1 MSGAQEAATTTGDA
15 GSLQALRVAL
25 VERGPGR
32 ADLPLDGVIVLDF
45 SKILAGPLCTQYLG
59 ELGATVIKIETAEGG
74 DDTRAWPPFTGRNG
88 TVFLSVNRN
97 KRSLALDLRSPRGL
111 ALAHRLARVAD
122 VAIENFSPGVAE
134 RLRIDHAS
142 LAAINPRLVY
152 CSISG
157 FGSVGPLRAGKGYDV
172 ILQAFSGMLSITGE
186 EGGPPVRAAYSPVDQ
201 ATGLHAV
208 IGILGGLMRQG
219 RTGHGMKVE
228 ASLFDSAL
236 SFLAYVLQGYWE
248 RGVDPRPAGSGH
260 ESLCPYQSFETADKP
275 MMLGIANDALWR
287 RFCALVARPEW
298 ANDPRF
304 ATGAARVAQRAVT
317 VELVQDILRTRTRAQ
332 WLGSLDE
339 AGIPCSPI
347 HAISEL
353 AAHPHTVA
361 SGMTFDYGSMAAG
374 ACDAAAMRGVSIPLR
389 LNGERLR
396 PIRRPP
402 EVGEHSLEI
411 LEQMG
416 LGREE
421 IDSLVAEG
429 IVGRR
434 EPCALGV

>member
-219 RTGHGMKVE
+219 RTGRGMKVE

-339 AGIPCSPI
+339 AGIPSSPI